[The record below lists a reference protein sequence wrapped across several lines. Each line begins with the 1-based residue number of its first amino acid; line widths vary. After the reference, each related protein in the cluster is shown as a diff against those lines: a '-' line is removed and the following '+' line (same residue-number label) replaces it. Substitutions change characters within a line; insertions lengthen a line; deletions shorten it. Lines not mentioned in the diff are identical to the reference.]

1 MIAATIDWDALLDVL
16 WTAVLGGL
24 GVTAAYGVAILG
36 VTRAVDFSRD
46 GRSLEAT
53 LFGVLGAIAMVA
65 VVGSVVF
72 GIVVLTS
79 K

>member
-1 MIAATIDWDALLDVL
+1 MIAATIDWDALLDVV

-24 GVTAAYGVAILG
+24 GVTAVYGVAILG
-36 VTRAVDFSRD
+36 MTRAVDFSRN
-46 GRSLEAT
+46 GRSLEA
-53 LFGVLGAIAMVA
+53 GAYAVLGVVAIVA
-65 VVGSVVF
+65 VVGAVVF

>member
-1 MIAATIDWDALLDVL
+1 MVAATIDWDALLDVL

-53 LFGVLGAIAMVA
+53 AYAVLGVVAMVA

>member
-1 MIAATIDWDALLDVL
+1 MLAATIDWDALLDVL
-16 WTAVLGGL
+16 WTAVLGGI

-36 VTRAVDFSRD
+36 VTRAVDFSRN

-53 LFGVLGAIAMVA
+53 AYGVLGVIAMIA